1 MADPIKM
8 LRSLESALEKAKL
21 DKANLEGQKASI
33 LKELTEVFE
42 ISTVEEGEDLLQ
54 DYKTEIET
62 LESQMTSILEK
73 AQALLEQP

>member
-33 LKELTEVFE
+33 LKELMEVFE

-73 AQALLEQP
+73 AQALLE

>member
-73 AQALLEQP
+73 AQALLE

>member
-54 DYKTEIET
+54 DYKAEIET

-73 AQALLEQP
+73 AQALLE